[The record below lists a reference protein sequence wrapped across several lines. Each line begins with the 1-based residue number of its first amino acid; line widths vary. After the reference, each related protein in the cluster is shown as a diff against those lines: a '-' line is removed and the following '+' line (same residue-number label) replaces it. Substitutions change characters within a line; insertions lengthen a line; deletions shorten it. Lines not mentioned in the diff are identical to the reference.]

1 MVLFVALVAR
11 LHADNA
17 PAAFKI
23 ERPPRGQTVRVVGLD
38 QANLKALAAVKW
50 DAARWE
56 ALLAV
61 SLDRQRSGDEQPAM
75 LGRHSVKDGVL
86 LFEPRFPFAPGSRYR
101 AVFDPSRLPVPPAV
115 KSPLLTLRFSDA
127 RPSRPPTVVS
137 QVYPTAERLPENQL
151 KFYLHFSAPMKHGDV
166 YKHIKLLGP
175 DNKEVRWPFL
185 ELDQELW
192 NPDGTRFTLFF
203 DPGRIKRGLK
213 PREEVGP
220 ALEEGK
226 KYTLVID
233 RSWRDANDAPLKAAF
248 RKTFTVG
255 PPDDTCPNPKKWRL
269 QASADAL
276 MVRLDKPLDHALL
289 QHMLRV
295 TDAKGRALAG
305 TVTVSERETH
315 WRFAPKV
322 AWKAGDYFLE
332 ADTRLEDLAGNS
344 IGKPFEVD
352 VLRRIDRA
360 IKEKTVRIPFKVPAR
375 QAQEGAPG

>member
-1 MVLFVALVAR
+1 MGFL
-11 LHADNA
+11 ADT
-17 PAAFKI
+17 PTVKI
-23 ERPPRGQTVRVVGLD
+23 ERPPQAQTVRVVGID
-38 QANLKALAAVKW
+38 EANLKALAAVKW
-50 DAARWE
+50 DAARWD

-61 SLDRQRSGDEQPAM
+61 YLDRRRPGADDQPAM
-75 LGRHSVKDGVL
+75 LGHHYVKGGVL
-86 LFEPRFPFAPGSRYR
+86 IFAPRFPFAPGSHYR
-101 AVFDPSRLPVPPAV
+101 AVFDPSRLPVPPAT
-115 KSPLLTLRFSDA
+115 KKPALSLRFSDA
-127 RPSRPPTVVS
+127 RPPRPPTVVS
-137 QVYPTAERLPENQL
+137 QVYPTADRLPENQL
-151 KFYLHFSAPMKHGDV
+151 KFYLHFSAPMKRGDV

-233 RSWRDANDAPLKAAF
+233 KSWRDANDAPLQAAF

-255 PPDDTCPNPKKWRL
+255 PPDDTCPDPKKWRL
-269 QASADAL
+269 QPPAAGSRAAL
-276 MVRLDKPLDHALL
+276 TVRLDKPLDHALL

-295 TDAKGRALAG
+295 TDAAGRELEG
-305 TVTVSERETH
+305 TITLSERETR
-315 WRFAPKV
+315 WQFTPKGT
-322 AWKAGDYFLE
+322 WKAGDYSLE

-352 VLRRIDRA
+352 VLRRIDRT
-360 IKEKTVRIPFKVPAR
+360 IKKKTVRIAFKVSVR
-375 QAQEGAPG
+375 